1 MARGTRTKGLQ
12 KARRKTSSKTKSQ
25 SQIALEKEYKRL
37 RKNLQ
42 QKVRYYRKKGMLL
55 YDDIIPD
62 IPKKITLSSIKRLQ
76 KIDVRKRALK
86 GEHIDLETGE
96 IIGAK
101 IKTPNIPIQQPYYP
115 TISVIDTIR
124 QRLNGL
130 ELQTKGYDPSFESMK
145 NTLINIFEENVSYNE
160 DNLGELID
168 YYDENLDEILSE
180 IDRVATYRS
189 KEDARDREQS
199 FATLA
204 RLLNGGSLSR
214 LQAESVSN
222 FGEYFSS

>member
-1 MARGTRTKGLQ
+1 MARGTRSKGLQ
-12 KARRKTSSKTKSQ
+12 KARRKTPSKTKSQ

-42 QKVRYYRKKGMLL
+42 QKVRYYRQKGMLL
-55 YDDIIPD
+55 YDDIIPA
-62 IPKKITLSSIKRLQ
+62 IPKKITSSSVKRLQ

-101 IKTPNIPIQQPYYP
+101 IKIPNTPIQPYYP

-130 ELQTKGYDPSFESMK
+130 ELQTKGYDPNFENMK
-145 NTLINIFEENVSYNE
+145 NTLINIPSIITVINPIKILYLFSIIS
-160 DNLGELID
+160 DLQLNLNHI
-168 YYDENLDEILSE
+168 YTKI
-180 IDRVATYRS
+180 IFQRCFFI
-189 KEDARDREQS
+189 K
-199 FATLA
+199 
-204 RLLNGGSLSR
+204 
-214 LQAESVSN
+214 
-222 FGEYFSS
+222 